1 VQGIRHDIML
11 VLLLVGRRR
20 MQKAKPIKAWCI
32 RRRSHSS
39 GIGQG
44 AFLLSSPIVVPLVV
58 DGCVE
63 AETVV
68 LRGVLS
74 GIGGRATLDSMESSA
89 TTVVKVRMPPNQMIY
104 QAYSNMTLPVL

>member
-1 VQGIRHDIML
+1 MHHALIGFAFCI
-11 VLLLVGRRR
+11 LLL
-20 MQKAKPIKAWCI
+20 PT
-32 RRRSHSS
+32 SS
-39 GIGQG
+39 RTSIIFTFIGQG

-74 GIGGRATLDSMESSA
+74 GIGGRATLDSMAHYKTGRVMLEYA
-89 TTVVKVRMPPNQMIY
+89 W
-104 QAYSNMTLPVL
+104 